1 MTDTTDSD
9 EEEVTFNHRCT
20 QCGHIVAEHYFSRA
34 YHEDI
39 DADVLT
45 MECLLC
51 GKGRKVC
58 PRLHVEDEN
67 ASDANDAEAPT
78 LKDLMAANDVR
89 VLPVTMQAL
98 CGAGKSSNFAEALS
112 ARWAKKNAE
121 DADWEDGVGEGV
133 FHQGDWSISRET
145 RLT

>member
-1 MTDTTDSD
+1 MYNF
-9 EEEVTFNHRCT
+9 VTYPQEKLST
-20 QCGHIVAEHYFSRA
+20 A
-34 YHEDI
+34 YDRFYKQTIPE
-39 DADVLT
+39 LLNGF

-78 LKDLMAANDVR
+78 LKDLIAANDVR